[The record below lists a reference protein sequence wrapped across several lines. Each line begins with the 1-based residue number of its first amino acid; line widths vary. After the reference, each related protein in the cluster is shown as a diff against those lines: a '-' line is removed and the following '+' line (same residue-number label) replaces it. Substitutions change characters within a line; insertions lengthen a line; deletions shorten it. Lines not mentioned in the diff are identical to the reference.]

1 LIGIFIHI
9 IFREKIMKQV
19 HVAVGVIVSNG
30 EFFLT
35 KRLEHTH
42 QGGKWE
48 FPGGKIEANETVA
61 QALHRELQE
70 EIAIDV
76 LSCTPLMQINHDYG
90 DKKVL
95 LDVFLVDNFQGD
107 PTAQEGQQQRWFSLH
122 DLSHVDF
129 PEANILIVKKLQS
142 LY

>member
-1 LIGIFIHI
+1 
-9 IFREKIMKQV
+9 MKQV

-35 KRLEHTH
+35 KRLDHVH

-48 FPGGKIEANETVA
+48 FPGGKVEAGESVA

-76 LSCTPLMQINHDYG
+76 LSCMPLLEITHDYG
-90 DKKVL
+90 DKEVK
-95 LDVFLVDNFQGD
+95 LDVFLVDNFQGE
-107 PTAQEGQQQRWFSLH
+107 PTAQEGQQQNWFSLNE
-122 DLSHVDF
+122 LSSVDF
-129 PEANILIVKKLQS
+129 PEANIAIVEKLKA
-142 LY
+142 LYA

>member
-1 LIGIFIHI
+1 
-9 IFREKIMKQV
+9 MKQV

-35 KRLEHTH
+35 KRLEHVH
-42 QGGKWE
+42 LGGKWE
-48 FPGGKIEANETVA
+48 FPGGKVEKGESVS

-76 LSCTPLMQINHDYG
+76 LSCTPLMEVSHDYG

-95 LDVFLVDNFQGD
+95 LEVFIIDNFNGE
-107 PTAQEGQQQRWFSLH
+107 PTAQEGQQQSWFN
-122 DLSHVDF
+122 LSELSAVDF
-129 PEANILIVKKLQS
+129 PQANKTIVKKLLQYYAS
-142 LY
+142 EPL

>member
-1 LIGIFIHI
+1 
-9 IFREKIMKQV
+9 MKEV

-35 KRLEHTH
+35 KRLDHVH

-48 FPGGKIEANETVA
+48 FPGGKVEADESVA

-76 LSCTPLMQINHDYG
+76 LSCMPLLEITHDYG
-90 DKKVL
+90 DKEVK
-95 LDVFLVDNFQGD
+95 LDVFLVDNFHGE
-107 PTAQEGQQQRWFSLH
+107 PTAQEGQQQNWFSLSE
-122 DLSHVDF
+122 LSSVDF
-129 PEANILIVKKLQS
+129 PEANIAIVEKLKA
-142 LY
+142 LYA

>member
-1 LIGIFIHI
+1 
-9 IFREKIMKQV
+9 MKQV

-35 KRLEHTH
+35 KRLEHVH

-48 FPGGKIEANETVA
+48 FPGGKVEVGESVA

-76 LSCTPLMQINHDYG
+76 LSCTPLLEISHDYG
-90 DKKVL
+90 DKEVK
-95 LDVFLVDNFQGD
+95 LDVYLVDNFQGE
-107 PTAQEGQQQRWFSLH
+107 PTAQEGQQQNWFSLSE
-122 DLSHVDF
+122 LSSVDF
-129 PEANILIVKKLQS
+129 PEANIAIVEKLKN
-142 LY
+142 LYA